1 MNYVENIKKFLKS
14 QGLIWTGHVYKNSKN
29 KLKGVKDEDFE
40 KLEEKTLII
49 NFGEDGLCG
58 MDAEIDIMNFRI
70 NGENTHC
77 PFTAYAGDDE
87 QNVVLLRERNLS
99 KEWVQFQLKNC
110 GLVYAVA
117 LRKKCEEEKI
127 KVQQD
132 AETERRHLTKKIE
145 YLGKRLVRTN
155 EEEERKIKKI
165 SEIEE
170 LANQVD

>member
-1 MNYVENIKKFLKS
+1 MNYVENIKKFLKT

-29 KLKGVKDEDFE
+29 KLNNVKDSDFE
-40 KLEEKTLII
+40 KLAEKTLII

-58 MDAEIDIMNFRI
+58 MDAEIDLMTFRI
-70 NGENTHC
+70 NGENINC

-87 QNVVLLRERNLS
+87 LNVELLRERNLS

-127 KVQQD
+127 RVQQE
-132 AETERRHLTKKIE
+132 AETERKHLNKKIE
-145 YLGKRLVRTN
+145 YLGKRLIRAN
-155 EEEERKIKKI
+155 AEEERKIKKI

-170 LANQVD
+170 MAKDV